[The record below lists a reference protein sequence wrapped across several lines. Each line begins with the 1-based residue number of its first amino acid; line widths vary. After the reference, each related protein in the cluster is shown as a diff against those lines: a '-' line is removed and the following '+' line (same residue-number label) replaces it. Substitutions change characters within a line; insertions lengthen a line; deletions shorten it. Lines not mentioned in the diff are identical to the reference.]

1 MFGFGSKDV
10 GIDLGTANT
19 LVYMKEQGIILREPS
34 VVTRNIHTREIVAV
48 GSEAYK
54 MIGRTPNT
62 LETIRPMK
70 DGVIADFDMTAAM
83 MRHYLRE
90 ALKTAGGS
98 MLWKPNVMVCAPY
111 GITSVEQRAIIDATY
126 QAGAGNAFTIEEPL
140 AAAIGVGLPVWEPAG
155 SMIVDIGGGTTEVA
169 VVSLG
174 GIVVSE
180 SVRIAGDAMDH
191 AIMTYVRRKHN
202 VMIGEPTAERI
213 KMEVG
218 TARVY
223 RENKSMQIRGRDM
236 LTGHPQT
243 VTITSEEVA
252 EALKE
257 PVSAIIEGV
266 KKTLETTPPE
276 LSVDILETGIMLT
289 GGGALLK
296 NLDRVLSEEMQMGVN
311 VADSPLDCVAIGTG
325 MALENMR
332 PARRQARQR

>member
-1 MFGFGSKDV
+1 MFWIGSKDI

-19 LVYMKEQGIILREPS
+19 LVYVKEKGIVLREPS
-34 VVTRNIHTREIVAV
+34 VVTRNIHTGEIVAV
-48 GSEAYK
+48 GSEAHQ

-62 LETIRPMK
+62 LETVRPLR

-83 MRHYLRE
+83 IRHYMKE
-90 ALKTAGGS
+90 AIKRTGGS
-98 MLWKPNVMVCAPY
+98 LWKPNVMICAPY
-111 GITSVEQRAIIDATY
+111 GITSVEQRAIIDAAY

-180 SVRIAGDAMDH
+180 SVRIAGDAMDQ
-191 AIMTYVRRKHN
+191 AIITYIRRKHN

-213 KMEVG
+213 KMEIG
-218 TARVY
+218 SAHVY
-223 RENKSMQIRGRDM
+223 GQNREMKIRGRDI

-243 VTITSEEVA
+243 VTITSEEAA
-252 EALKE
+252 EAMKD
-257 PVSAIIEGV
+257 PVTAIVEGV
-266 KKTLETTPPE
+266 KKTLEMTPPE
-276 LSVDILETGIMLT
+276 LSVDILERGIVLA

-296 NLDRVLSEEMQMGVN
+296 DLDRFISEEMELSVT
-311 VADSPLDCVAIGTG
+311 VAESPLDCVAIGTG
-325 MALENMR
+325 QALDNLR
-332 PARRQARQR
+332 TVKKHSRQR